1 MTIMLE
7 TEQMLARVE
16 DGIGWMTFNRPER
29 RNALSGEMQRVIP
42 AILETFQADPDV
54 RVVVMR
60 GAGDK
65 AFVSGADIGEFGRE
79 RGMPRRDGGDDGRPR
94 DGFALLEKPLI
105 AMIRGYALGAG
116 LLTALRADIRITAED
131 GRFGIPAA
139 RLGLGYGFESTKA
152 IVDAVGKTADEAK
165 KIFDDVMAAAEILL
179 TGRQFSAEEA
189 LRLGLVSRVVP
200 VDQLEPTV
208 RELASTIAEN
218 APLTVRLVRESIRQS
233 MLEPEERDM
242 ERVRAMAV
250 DCAESDDFLEGR
262 KAFAEKRRPQFT
274 GR

>member
-65 AFVSGADIGEFGRE
+65 AFVAGADIGEFGRE

-152 IVDAVGKTADEAK
+152 IVDAVGKT
-165 KIFDDVMAAAEILL
+165 AAAEILL